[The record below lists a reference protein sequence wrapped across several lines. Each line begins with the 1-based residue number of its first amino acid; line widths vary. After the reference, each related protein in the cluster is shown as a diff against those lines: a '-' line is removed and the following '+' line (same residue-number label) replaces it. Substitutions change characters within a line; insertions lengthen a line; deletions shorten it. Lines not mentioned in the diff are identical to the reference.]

1 MTAVCLQL
9 GTVIGGV
16 ILLICTFRKF
26 VARKLTEELAIC
38 WSALAILFI
47 VTGCCR
53 KCFCWSKEM
62 HLMNAT
68 IILCVL
74 YLLLFVIFYTNVLLT
89 GLIRKNQELAIMV
102 SLLNQENESMIRQ
115 MKEFDQLTITR
126 EGNYEKENIICN

>member
-9 GTVIGGV
+9 GTIIGGF
-16 ILLICTFRKF
+16 ILLISTFRKF

-47 VTGCCR
+47 VSGCFR

-62 HLMNAT
+62 HLMNA
-68 IILCVL
+68 IVILCIS
-74 YLLLFVIFYTNVLLT
+74 YLLLFIIFYTNVLLS

-102 SLLNQENESMIRQ
+102 SLLNQENESMIQQ
-115 MKEFDQLTITR
+115 MKELDQLTITR
-126 EGNYEKENIICN
+126 EENYEKENIICD